1 MIKFLLF
8 FVAYLFLNAY
18 ENFLRERWKYDKPEI
33 QPYWSRKWHSIQW
46 LRWAF
51 IILLFAIFTIDNT
64 LDLFILI
71 PASVFWW
78 IFYDGILNV
87 MRGKSFWDQSIHHNL
102 SYLEKYATKTT
113 KIILFI
119 ISIIIFIL
127 IKKGV
132 WL

>member
-87 MRGKSFWDQSIHHNL
+87 MRGRDFLVSVFTS
-102 SYLEKYATKTT
+102 
-113 KIILFI
+113 
-119 ISIIIFIL
+119 
-127 IKKGV
+127 
-132 WL
+132 